1 MQHLNRGD
9 QYQAFKIIM
18 PPGRQP
24 FSSVIENHSN
34 IRYCS
39 SKHNLYRIDYIF
51 AVSFIAVKRLAGS
64 FSLLKIMNIF
74 SEGGEGFG

>member
-9 QYQAFKIIM
+9 QYQAFKVIM

-39 SKHNLYRIDYIF
+39 SKHNLNRIDYIF
-51 AVSFIAVKRLAGS
+51 AVTFIAEKRLVVSFI
-64 FSLLKIMNIF
+64 LLKIINIF
-74 SEGGEGFG
+74 S